1 MRPKIIKNFC
11 IIAHIDHGKSTLSD
25 RLIEMTGALQKR
37 EMVAQVLDSM
47 ELERERGITIKLN
60 AVRLQYRD
68 PKTDQEYEFNLIDTP
83 GHADFSYEVSRSLAA
98 CEGALL
104 IVDVSQGIQAQTISN
119 VYLALENGL
128 EIIPVLNKVDLPG
141 ADIDKTIDQIV
152 NQIGLDCSYAPHIS
166 AKTGYGC
173 EAVFDAIIKYIPS
186 PKTEINKPLKAL
198 VFDSYYDPYKGAVV
212 FVRIVEGILRKNDVV
227 RFMATNKEVHVV
239 LLGVKTPKFE
249 EVDVL
254 SAGEVGYFAG
264 AIKDLHDVSVGD
276 TLTSVTNPA
285 DQPLPGYRK
294 VLPMVFCG
302 LYPVDTAQYAHFKD
316 SMEKISLSDAS
327 LTYEYE
333 TSQSL
338 GFGIRCGFLG
348 LLHMDIIKERLARE
362 YKIDLIASAPSVR
375 YDVYL
380 TDGTCQQIHNPSDL
394 PHPSKIKSIH
404 EPYVKIQITIPKKYI
419 GKIMELT
426 QSKRGHYLDLQV
438 IDDDLQ
444 VLIYEM
450 PLSEIIYNFY
460 DQMKSLTNG
469 YATLDYELI
478 GLKPNKLEK
487 VDLYLNG
494 QKIDALSFITD
505 RSSAYYKAKK
515 IVDKLKDIIPQH
527 LFEVPIQ
534 AAIGTKVISRQT
546 IKALRKN
553 VTAKCYGGDIT
564 RKKKLWEKQKEGKK
578 RMKAIGTVSVPQD
591 VFIKILED

>member
-1 MRPKIIKNFC
+1 MRNKIIKNFC

-25 RLIEMTGALQKR
+25 RLIEMTGALAKR

-60 AVRLQYRD
+60 AVRLQYID
-68 PKTDQEYEFNLIDTP
+68 PKTKQEYEFNLIDTP

-152 NQIGLDCSYAPHIS
+152 NQIGLDCDYAPRIS

-173 EAVFDAIIKYIPS
+173 DSVFDAIVKYIPS
-186 PKTEINKPLKAL
+186 PKTDTTKPLKAL

-212 FVRIVEGILRKNDVV
+212 FVRIVEGVLRKNDVV
-227 RFMATNKEVHVV
+227 RFMATNKEVNVV
-239 LLGVKTPKFE
+239 LLGIKTPKFE
-249 EVDVL
+249 EVEEL
-254 SAGEVGYFAG
+254 RAGEVGYFAG

-276 TLTSVTNPA
+276 TLTSVINPA
-285 DQPLPGYRK
+285 AEPLPGYRK

-302 LYPVDTAQYAHFKD
+302 LYPVDTSQYAHFKD

-380 TDGTCQQIHNPSDL
+380 TDGSCIQIHNPSDL

-426 QSKRGHYLDLQV
+426 QSKRGHYLDLKV

-444 VLIYEM
+444 VLIYEI

-478 GLKPNKLEK
+478 GLRPNKLEK

-505 RSSAYYKAKK
+505 RGSAYYKAKK
-515 IVDKLKDIIPQH
+515 IVEKLKDIIPQH

-534 AAIGTKVISRQT
+534 AAIGTKVISRET

-564 RKKKLWEKQKEGKK
+564 RKKKL
-578 RMKAIGTVSVPQD
+578 
-591 VFIKILED
+591 

>member
-1 MRPKIIKNFC
+1 MSQKIIKNFC

-25 RLIEMTGALQKR
+25 RLIEMTGALSKR
-37 EMVAQVLDSM
+37 EMVSQVLDSM

-60 AVRLQYRD
+60 AVRLQYQD
-68 PKTDQEYEFNLIDTP
+68 PKTQQEYEFNLIDTP

-141 ADIDKTIDQIV
+141 ADIGKTIDQIV
-152 NQIGLDCSYAPHIS
+152 SQIGLDCSYAPLIS

-173 EAVFDAIIKYIPS
+173 DAVFDAIIKYIPS

-212 FVRIVEGILRKNDVV
+212 FVRIVEGVLRKNDLV
-227 RFMATNKEVHVV
+227 RFMATNKEVNVV
-239 LLGVKTPKFE
+239 LLGIKTPKFE
-249 EVDVL
+249 EVDQL
-254 SAGEVGYFAG
+254 LAGEVGYFAG

-276 TLTSVTNPA
+276 TLTSVMNPA
-285 DQPLPGYRK
+285 KEPLPGYRK

-302 LYPVDTAQYAHFKD
+302 LYPIDTSQYAHFKD

-380 TDGTCQQIHNPSDL
+380 TDGSIIQIHNPSDL

-419 GKIMELT
+419 GKIMELV
-426 QSKRGHYLDLQV
+426 QSKRGHYLDLKV

-444 VLIYEM
+444 VLIYEI

-478 GLKPNKLEK
+478 GLRPNKLEK

-505 RSSAYYKAKK
+505 RASAYYKAKK
-515 IVDKLKDIIPQH
+515 IVEKLKDIIPQH

-534 AAIGTKVISRQT
+534 AAIGTKVISRET

-553 VTAKCYGGDIT
+553 VTAKCYGGDIS
-564 RKKKLWEKQKEGKK
+564 RKKKLLEKQKEGKK